1 MIAPAG
7 AVAPAISA
15 FTGISE
21 YEVST
26 ENRPGRTGPH
36 EDEEPGMTTPLT
48 DLGVRLPVIAAPMAG
63 GATTTDMVI
72 AAAHAGS
79 LGLLAAGY
87 KTPENLQSQIATVR
101 TASIPFGVNVFAP
114 NPVPID
120 ADVYRRYAGLIQ
132 PEADRFDLTLP
143 AEPID
148 DDDAFDAKI
157 ELLRSNPVPL
167 VSFTFG
173 LPDTD
178 VIRALQKAGTTVVQT
193 VTSPKEAEAAA
204 AAGVDMLAVQASV
217 AGGHSGTFTPD
228 QMPEPLPLTE
238 LVARVT
244 EAVRLPVIAA
254 GGLATPGDVTAVLR
268 AGATA
273 AAVGTVL
280 LRAEESGASA
290 THKAALADPSR
301 TETVITRAFTG
312 RPARGLRNRF
322 IDQYEASA
330 PLGYPAI
337 HHLTSPL
344 RKAAAAGGEADLVH
358 LWAGTGYHHAAEK
371 PTAAILAALAD

>member
-1 MIAPAG
+1 
-7 AVAPAISA
+7 
-15 FTGISE
+15 
-21 YEVST
+21 
-26 ENRPGRTGPH
+26 
-36 EDEEPGMTTPLT
+36 MTSPLT

-63 GATTTDMVI
+63 GATTAAMVN
-72 AAAHAGS
+72 AAAAAGS

-87 KTPENLQSQIATVR
+87 KTPEALRTEIATVR
-101 TASIPFGVNVFAP
+101 AASVPFGVNVFAP

-120 ADVYRRYAGLIQ
+120 VETYRRYAAAVQ
-132 PEADRFDLTLP
+132 SEADRYGLTLP
-143 AEPID
+143 ADPND

-157 ELLRSNPVPL
+157 DLLRADPVPI

-173 LPDTD
+173 LPGGD
-178 VIRALQKAGTTVVQT
+178 VIRALQKVGTTVVQT
-193 VTSPKEAEAAA
+193 VTSVQEAEASA
-204 AAGVDMLAVQASV
+204 AAGVDMLAVQGWV

-228 QMPEPLPLTE
+228 RMPAPVPLTD
-238 LVARVT
+238 LVGQVLDK
-244 EAVRLPVIAA
+244 VGLPVIAA
-254 GGLATPGDVTAVLR
+254 GGLAAASEVTAVLR
-268 AGATA
+268 AGASA

-301 TETVITRAFTG
+301 TETVLTRAFTG

-322 IDQYEASA
+322 IDRFEDCV

-344 RKAAAAGGEADLVH
+344 RKAAAAAGDSDVIH
-358 LWAGTGYHHAAEK
+358 LWAGTGYRHAVER
-371 PTAAILAALAD
+371 PTAAILTELAG